1 MIWFEKMAEVKQ
13 GKSVSPVCSMD
24 FRSPRILR
32 TKSIL
37 AFEVRDLSRGA
48 TTSGSLK
55 KIRLKRQHRF
65 ATCFEKI
72 ADSL

>member
-48 TTSGSLK
+48 TTESLPNSAFEFQ
-55 KIRLKRQHRF
+55 RSVPFLGL
-65 ATCFEKI
+65 ATNDER
-72 ADSL
+72 